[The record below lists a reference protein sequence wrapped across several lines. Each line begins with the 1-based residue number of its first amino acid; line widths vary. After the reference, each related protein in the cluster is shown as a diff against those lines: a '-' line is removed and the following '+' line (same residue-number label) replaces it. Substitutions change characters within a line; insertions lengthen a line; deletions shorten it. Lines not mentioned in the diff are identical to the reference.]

1 MSDQQPN
8 FFDTFTEREAE
19 RMKTILAELASE
31 PWAQAVLN
39 DVRQKGGLV
48 GKNMANFFELRFG
61 HALHEAGFGV
71 EYEVPGEGASILD
84 FGFTSK
90 GQSWKV
96 EMMRLQ
102 ETKAGKAATKTG
114 VDEHGGRWARQIL
127 SSDNKDKKQSPEGET
142 LKAVQRICQKCES
155 GGKPH
160 KFPKPDKALHV
171 ILVDL
176 RTFKNGGDV
185 HDRMHIGLG
194 GEYVKEPFRMYWGE
208 GEKRKL
214 ISGVFGPRTKV
225 NGSTEARERVHFI
238 GFVRERSFQ
247 PGELATVTQFVAN
260 PLLFKDATAV
270 KVAIDTWPLQP
281 AQVLYGGDRQRAG
294 RSLPIEPDA
303 TFPGMWRVKLPNGEL
318 SDFVNLTRAKDAAA
332 ALARALLD
340 RPKSIAA

>member
-1 MSDQQPN
+1 
-8 FFDTFTEREAE
+8 
-19 RMKTILAELASE
+19 MKTILAELASE
-31 PWAQAVLN
+31 PWARAVLN

-71 EYEVPGEGASILD
+71 EYEVPGEGASTLD

-102 ETKAGKAATKTG
+102 ETKAAKAATKTG

-194 GEYVKEPFRMYWGE
+194 GEYVNTPEISFLFSPSPQYI
-208 GEKRKL
+208 RKGSFMDRGQRL
-214 ISGVFGPRTKV
+214 MARPRRASGFILLGSYASGASNPVNWRRLLNSSRTRISSKMQPRSKWQ
-225 NGSTEARERVHFI
+225 ST
-238 GFVRERSFQ
+238 
-247 PGELATVTQFVAN
+247 PGRYS
-260 PLLFKDATAV
+260 PRKC
-270 KVAIDTWPLQP
+270 
-281 AQVLYGGDRQRAG
+281 
-294 RSLPIEPDA
+294 
-303 TFPGMWRVKLPNGEL
+303 
-318 SDFVNLTRAKDAAA
+318 
-332 ALARALLD
+332 
-340 RPKSIAA
+340 